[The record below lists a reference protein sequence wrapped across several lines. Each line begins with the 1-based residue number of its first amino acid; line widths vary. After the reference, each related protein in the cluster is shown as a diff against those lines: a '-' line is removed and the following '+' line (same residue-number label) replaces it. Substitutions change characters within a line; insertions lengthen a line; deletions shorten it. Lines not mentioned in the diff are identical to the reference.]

1 MKKFLSLTI
10 LAVMVA
16 ACSSEEPMPV
26 TDNSAQQQGSVRVTV
41 EEAIKIANQAAEAF
55 DAKSARGVS
64 RKASSAAMVDVLG
77 TKDGRSGGIDTL
89 LYMVNYDNKQGY
101 AIVSASRAGETLLGI
116 VDEGEFNA
124 LEAAENPS
132 YSYYLANAQNY
143 VASTLDATWGGGT
156 GGKLPAFT
164 ELKRFVYDVIPN
176 RLTVEWGEK
185 YPEGMYCP
193 NKLAGSAQVAMAQIM
208 SYLEAPNSI
217 NLTYSGCD
225 ALGVMELNWT
235 ALKMHKQSI
244 NSYDSDSINMHM
256 ADCEVSNRVHDSLA
270 RLCRQLGDLTQAVYH
285 EEGSWKFTMAFS
297 DDVLVRFQELLPE
310 KEFIPLSEL
319 EADINYEL
327 LYEHIKNGVGY
338 MAGIDVTNYPNATS
352 HAWVIDGAVH
362 SGEIITRYWN
372 DLTISGQQHTTVT
385 DLTNYYFHF
394 NWCYSGDNNGYFLAG
409 VLNPSESTIPPGSVK
424 SNNPQLSRT
433 GYDTLVRYFIVKD

>member
-1 MKKFLSLTI
+1 MKQFLILSI

-16 ACSSEEPMPV
+16 ACSSEEPVPV
-26 TDNSAQQQGSVRVTV
+26 TDNTAQQQGSIKVTV

-55 DAKSARGVS
+55 DAKSTRDVS
-64 RKASSAAMVDVLG
+64 RRASSAAMVDVLG
-77 TKDGRSGGIDTL
+77 AKNGRSGGIDTL

-116 VDEGEFNA
+116 VDKGEFNA
-124 LEAAENPS
+124 LDAAQNPS

-208 SYLEAPNSI
+208 SYLEVPNSI

-225 ALGVMELNWT
+225 APGVMELNWT

-285 EEGSWKFTMAFS
+285 EEGSWKFTMTFS

-319 EADINYEL
+319 EADIDYEL
-327 LYEHIKNGVGY
+327 LYEHIKNGIGY

-362 SGEIITRYWN
+362 SGEIITKYWN
-372 DLTISGQQHTTVT
+372 DLTISGEQHTTVT

-424 SNNPQLSRT
+424 NNNPQLSRT